1 VCWFLLPPLIH
12 HRQSLEKG
20 ICFTL
25 LYDNSVG
32 IDNLRHLMGLQS
44 RCDRWNVVPE
54 KALITLGGSFANT
67 PLWLCS
73 REHMHQCPRNIHTR
87 PTPLVLPLLNDS
99 ADLVLMPFN
108 GNAILHVHQNPIQHP
123 VAYEVEALA
132 GSGFKYT
139 SCTARSFIC
148 DLKYRCILPLTKS
161 NQGKHLTNR
170 ESWHQCTKAN
180 TSGCANSCQ
189 VCRKRASAAYLA
201 MSHYLHRP
209 HRSVCV
215 SLNTK

>member
-1 VCWFLLPPLIH
+1 VCWSLLPPFIH
-12 HRQSLEKG
+12 HRQGVEKG
-20 ICFTL
+20 ISFTL

-87 PTPLVLPLLNDS
+87 PAPLVLPLLNDS

-108 GNAILHVHQNPIQHP
+108 GNAILHVSQNQIQHP

-132 GSGFKYT
+132 GSGFKYA

-148 DLKYRCILPLTKS
+148 DLKYRCILLNKEQPRKTS
-161 NQGKHLTNR
+161 NEQSHRINAQRPTPAVFFKLLSSVQ
-170 ESWHQCTKAN
+170 E
-180 TSGCANSCQ
+180 TSLGSLPSHVQLLAPTAPEC
-189 VCRKRASAAYLA
+189 VCISKY
-201 MSHYLHRP
+201 
-209 HRSVCV
+209 
-215 SLNTK
+215 